1 VFRVCVCLLLH
12 VTVTEISGL
21 KDLKSMCVY
30 YCRTHYKAVS
40 YYLEVDLQRFF
51 FLDGVAD
58 LMVGNFPQLVLAG
71 VVVWQVVSV

>member
-1 VFRVCVCLLLH
+1 
-12 VTVTEISGL
+12 
-21 KDLKSMCVY
+21 MCVY

>member
-1 VFRVCVCLLLH
+1 
-12 VTVTEISGL
+12 
-21 KDLKSMCVY
+21 
-30 YCRTHYKAVS
+30 VS